1 MTARS
6 ITGMFVAAALAVAVP
21 CTYAQEKPAE
31 KPAKPAASAPAAP
44 PAAPKPP
51 AEMSQLKF
59 FEGNWTCKGEMS
71 PGPGAPMVKSTSSV
85 KSATALGGFWQA
97 GTVRGTMPGMPAFEG
112 KFHMTYDPGA
122 KQYVMVWVDNMG
134 SRATSMAPGWEGDA
148 IAFTGEG
155 VMGGQKIM
163 GRDTFTKKEGALV
176 HKTEMELEGKWTNMG
191 EETCKKAAAAPA
203 AKKE

>member
-6 ITGMFVAAALAVAVP
+6 ITGLFVAAALAAAVP

-31 KPAKPAASAPAAP
+31 KPAAKPAEKPAAAAPAAP
-44 PAAPKPP
+44 KAP

-59 FEGNWTCKGEMS
+59 FEGNWTCKGEMA

-85 KSATALGGFWQA
+85 RSATTLGGFWQA
-97 GTVRGTMPGMPAFEG
+97 GTVKGTMPGLPPFEG

-122 KQYVMVWVDNMG
+122 KQYVMIWVDNMG
-134 SRATSMAPGWEGDA
+134 GRSTSTASGWEGDV

-155 VMGGQKIM
+155 IMGGQKM
-163 GRDTFTKKEGALV
+163 MARDTFTKKAGALV
-176 HKTEMELEGKWTNMG
+176 HKAEMQVEGNWANMG
-191 EETCKKAAAAPA
+191 EETCNKAAAA
-203 AKKE
+203 KE